1 MAFMQVFVAAF
12 IIFRFVK
19 LMVLCTLVLIDNI
32 VLDTVISAFDTATF
46 HKL

>member
-1 MAFMQVFVAAF
+1 MAFIQVFVATF
-12 IIFRFVK
+12 ILFRFVK

>member
-1 MAFMQVFVAAF
+1 MAFIQIFMATF

-19 LMVLCTLVLIDNI
+19 LMVICTFVLIDNI